1 LKNVRSRADL
11 ALLEPANVYAAAGKR
26 TGMTPLFGGAVD
38 YLEFPDEVFQRDD
51 VDATLEW
58 FGGDC
63 FNILANDARNM
74 RLLQADRE
82 APIRA
87 GVA

>member
-1 LKNVRSRADL
+1 FVD
-11 ALLEPANVYAAAGKR
+11 E
-26 TGMTPLFGGAVD
+26 LF
-38 YLEFPDEVFQRDD
+38 EREE
-51 VDATLEW
+51 VDASLEW
-58 FGGDC
+58 FGGNC

>member
-1 LKNVRSRADL
+1 KRA
-11 ALLEPANVYAAAGKR
+11 
-26 TGMTPLFGGAVD
+26 GMTALFDGAVD
-38 YLEFPDEVFQRDD
+38 YLQFFDELFGREE
-51 VDATLEW
+51 VDASLEW